1 MANAFDSGL
10 SSKTVARRLA
20 SIKSFNYLIQVEL
33 IEDSPAS
40 SVRSPKIEKVF
51 QISFIPTRLKL

>member
-20 SIKSFNYLIQVEL
+20 SIKSFFNYLIQVEL

-40 SVRSPKIEKVF
+40 SVRSPKIEKKYSKF
-51 QISFIPTRLKL
+51 HSYQQD